1 MYSVVII
8 CTVVVLFF
16 NPINL
21 FIISLNVLDLALV
34 FFLRVFL
41 INEP

>member
-1 MYSVVII
+1 MFSAVIS
-8 CTVVVLFF
+8 CSVVVLFF

-34 FFLRVFL
+34 FFLHVF
-41 INEP
+41 